1 MAFGSFATG
10 HSDHVCFLLACKFG
24 PGAWSGMLIQR
35 TQACLDKSFASTLN
49 CCNPTVESGSNL
61 VIRKSVGRFQQD
73 SRPAAFATGMLTT
86 SKTLESWLSLIRGSI
101 DDVFIRGHVG
111 HPPFK
116 SDSGTLP
123 DLRQS
128 IKSYVSDY

>member
-1 MAFGSFATG
+1 MCMAFGGFATG
-10 HSDHVCFLLACKFG
+10 HSDHVCFLCACKFW

-73 SRPAAFATGMLTT
+73 SRPGALATGMFTT
-86 SKTLESWLSLIRGSI
+86 SKKWESLLSLSRG
-101 DDVFIRGHVG
+101 
-111 HPPFK
+111 
-116 SDSGTLP
+116 
-123 DLRQS
+123 
-128 IKSYVSDY
+128 